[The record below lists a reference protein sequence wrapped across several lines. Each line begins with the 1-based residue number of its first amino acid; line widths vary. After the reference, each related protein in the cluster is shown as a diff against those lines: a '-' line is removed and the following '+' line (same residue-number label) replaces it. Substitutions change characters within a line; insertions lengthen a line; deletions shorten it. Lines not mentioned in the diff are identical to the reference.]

1 MGMGGQSYNI
11 FFSSG
16 IYHRGVLSS
25 GSAGTVII
33 GGEVMATKLTT
44 QSIGNALGIGGL
56 IVFPILLG
64 FAIWRSA
71 QVQKQIKIMVRKP
84 YAKG

>member
-1 MGMGGQSYNI
+1 
-11 FFSSG
+11 
-16 IYHRGVLSS
+16 
-25 GSAGTVII
+25 
-33 GGEVMATKLTT
+33 MATKLTT